1 MDLLR
6 HQKCLVIPLDK
17 AQHVHHH
24 LRESFPKYPELP
36 RPTSFHIAVVQQS
49 FYEEELTIASQPKD
63 EMEEGTHPPMDS
75 QGQSDSVSQLDRV
88 TCELREYLEHERDGR
103 LDFLGNVNRLI
114 SDREKDRADYAF
126 AQLANK
132 R

>member
-1 MDLLR
+1 MDE
-6 HQKCLVIPLDK
+6 V
-17 AQHVHHH
+17 
-24 LRESFPKYPELP
+24 
-36 RPTSFHIAVVQQS
+36 
-49 FYEEELTIASQPKD
+49 EER
-63 EMEEGTHPPMDS
+63 THPPMDS
-75 QGQSDSVSQLDRV
+75 RGQSDSVSQLDRV
-88 TCELREYLEHERDGR
+88 TCELREYLEHERDRR